1 MFFIYCSLFLL
12 TSFFI
17 FSIER
22 RVSLSLLFC
31 LEWTILSISVCL
43 LDWPRDETAF
53 FFVFIS
59 VLFFTFP
66 HVLLP
71 QVKSTL
77 PINDS
82 LLVKKEDIFVKVDRC
97 IVLLNAASV
106 FYLAHRF
113 GFSSGSF
120 TDSDSLMTQMN
131 SISSSRYSGGDY
143 YLPIFNR
150 LVNTLVYAACG
161 LEGFFICRKRNRL
174 FFLNLL
180 LLMGQ
185 TIITNTKATI
195 VFGLAFWMGGYL
207 TGYHFFD
214 KKIVVKKVLLVL
226 LVVIGI
232 LAFTIVVNY
241 YRHLGSFT
249 LKEEMEKVLTAYVI
263 GPYSAFS
270 MWFATNPR
278 PPLDMGMNTFS
289 CVFQW
294 LGISHH
300 QNGEFI
306 SSDDVVTNV
315 YTIFKHLINDYSYA
329 GAVVFIGF
337 IGLLAAIAERKISQ
351 KSFSDVGI
359 SIVITSMILVSFFSS
374 LFRYSTNLIACIIII
389 FFTSFNTNRS

>member
-1 MFFIYCSLFLL
+1 MFFIFCSLFVFI
-12 TSFFI
+12 SYFI
-17 FSIER
+17 FSIEK
-22 RVSLSLLFC
+22 RVSLPLLFS
-31 LEWTILSISVCL
+31 LEWTFLSISVCL

-53 FFVFIS
+53 FFVFVN
-59 VLFFTFP
+59 VLFFALP

-71 QVKSTL
+71 QVKVAS
-77 PINDS
+77 IANDFV
-82 LLVKKEDIFVKVDRC
+82 LEKKEDRFVKVDRYV
-97 IVLLNAASV
+97 IILNAASV
-106 FYLAHRF
+106 FYLAHKF
-113 GFSSGSF
+113 GFSAGSF
-120 TDSDSLMTQMN
+120 DDAESLMTQMN

-161 LEGFFICRKRNRL
+161 LEGYFICRKKNKL

-214 KKIVVKKVLLVL
+214 KKIAIKKVLLVL
-226 LVVIGI
+226 SAIIGF

-270 MWFATNPR
+270 MWFSSNPR

-294 LGISHH
+294 MGVSQH

-315 YTIFKHLINDYSYA
+315 YTIFKHLINDYSYV

-337 IGLLAAIAERKISQ
+337 VGLLAAISERKISQ
-351 KSFSDVGI
+351 KSFPDVGI
-359 SIVITSMILVSFFSS
+359 SIVITSMVLVSFFSS

-389 FFTSFNTNRS
+389 CFTSFNSNRR